1 MNPKYKISKTFMSV
15 KLLLVQNWGKMAHFP
30 QSPTGTLLEISY
42 IPLLAVMRLR
52 YHRLYQILSLEDNL
66 CLEDMKQLFGQKSG
80 YTYTSQGIPT
90 PKLIS
95 LIYSNNDKK
104 YTILN
109 IPSYCPGLKYL

>member
-1 MNPKYKISKTFMSV
+1 MNPKYKISKTCMPV
-15 KLLLVQNWGKMAHFP
+15 KLLLVQNWGKMVHFI
-30 QSPTGTLLEISY
+30 QSTTGTLLEISY

-66 CLEDMKQLFGQKSG
+66 CLEDTKQLFGQKSP
-80 YTYTSQGIPT
+80 SQGIPT
-90 PKLIS
+90 QKLIS
-95 LIYSNNDKK
+95 LIYCNNDKK

>member
-1 MNPKYKISKTFMSV
+1 MPV
-15 KLLLVQNWGKMAHFP
+15 KLLLVQNWGKMVHFI
-30 QSPTGTLLEISY
+30 QSTTGTLLEISY

-66 CLEDMKQLFGQKSG
+66 CLEDMKQLFGQKSP
-80 YTYTSQGIPT
+80 SQGIPT
-90 PKLIS
+90 QKLIS

-109 IPSYCPGLKYL
+109 IPS